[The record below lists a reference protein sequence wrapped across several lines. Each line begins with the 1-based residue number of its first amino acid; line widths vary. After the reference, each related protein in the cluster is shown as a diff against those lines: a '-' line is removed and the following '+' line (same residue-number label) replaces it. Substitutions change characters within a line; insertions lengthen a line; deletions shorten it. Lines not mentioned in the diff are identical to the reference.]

1 MNQEKKDKKINNLIS
16 LFTSGAI
23 EDCKKETLKVLE
35 IYPSNNAARTLV
47 DEIEQTIKN
56 ETI

>member
-23 EDCKKETLKVLE
+23 EDCKKETT
-35 IYPSNNAARTLV
+35 YDPA
-47 DEIEQTIKN
+47 
-56 ETI
+56 